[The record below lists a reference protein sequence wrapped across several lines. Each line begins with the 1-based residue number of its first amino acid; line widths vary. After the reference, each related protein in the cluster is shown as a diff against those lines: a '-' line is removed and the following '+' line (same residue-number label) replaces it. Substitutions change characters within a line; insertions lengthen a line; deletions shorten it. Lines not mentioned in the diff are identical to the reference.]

1 MGAPNIGPNIGQ
13 GIGDI
18 GNAASDIFSGI
29 EASQG
34 DQIKA
39 EGLQAE
45 ATNYTEAAVLAGQNE
60 QFTVQSTAVQQYQA
74 HRNLEKAQGTT
85 AAEVGAA
92 GETTGGSAQDII
104 RGNVQQGAIQKQ
116 LVGQQ
121 GLITEAGYTE
131 QQQADTTMAAYSS
144 EAAQQEQSLGRTSLI
159 GGIIGGIFQGGAAFA
174 AFAA

>member
-1 MGAPNIGPNIGQ
+1 MSAPNIGMGIGQ
-13 GIGDI
+13 A
-18 GNAASDIFSGI
+18 GNAVSDIFGGI
-29 EASQG
+29 EAYEG

-74 HRNLEKAQGTT
+74 HRNLEQAQGTT
-85 AAEVGAA
+85 AAEIGAA

-116 LVGQQ
+116 IVGQQ

-131 QQQADTTMAAYSS
+131 QQQADTTMANYANS
-144 EAAQQEQSLGRTSLI
+144 AAGQEKSLGTLSLI
-159 GGIIGGIFQGGAAFA
+159 GGIVGGIFQGGASAASLGAFS
-174 AFAA
+174 

>member
-1 MGAPNIGPNIGQ
+1 MSAPNIGQ

-18 GNAASDIFSGI
+18 GTAASDIFSGI
-29 EASQG
+29 EADEG

-39 EGLQAE
+39 EGLEAE
-45 ATNYTEAAVLAGQNE
+45 ATNYEEAAVLAGQNE

-85 AAEVGAA
+85 AAEIGAA

-116 LVGQQ
+116 IVGQQ
-121 GLITEAGYTE
+121 GLITEAGYAE
-131 QQQADTTMAAYSS
+131 QQEADTTMANYAS
-144 EAAQQEQSLGRTSLI
+144 EAAGQENSLGTLSLI
-159 GGIIGGIFQGGAAFA
+159 GGIVGGIFKGAAA
-174 AFAA
+174 AVAFA